1 MLTGPN
7 VILALRVAVAAVT
20 VLFVAALVALARGN
34 TRLHG
39 RINTAFFVLTL
50 VALLGLEVLTR
61 VVSPTLFQDYFA
73 EYPERRLALRVH
85 LCFSLP
91 AAVLLPFM
99 LVTGRGHRRRWHVGL
114 AVLFSALWL
123 GTFVTGV
130 FFL

>member
-20 VLFVAALVALARGN
+20 VLFLASLLALSRGN

-50 VALLGLEVLTR
+50 VALLGLEVVTR
-61 VVSPTLFQDYFA
+61 ILSPGIFADYFR

-99 LVTGRGHRRRWHVGL
+99 LYTGRGHLRRWHVGL
-114 AVLFSALWL
+114 AVVFGALWL
-123 GTFVTGV
+123 GTFVTGI

>member
-7 VILALRVAVAAVT
+7 VILALRLAVAAVT
-20 VLFVAALVALARGN
+20 VLFVASLLALARGN

-50 VALLGLEVLTR
+50 VALLGLEVITR
-61 VVSPTLFQDYFA
+61 VLSPTLFQDYFR
-73 EYPERRLALRVH
+73 EFPERRLALRVH

-99 LVTGRGHRRRWHVGL
+99 LATGRSHRRRRHIAL
-114 AVLFSALWL
+114 AVVFSALWL
-123 GTFVTGV
+123 GTFVTGI